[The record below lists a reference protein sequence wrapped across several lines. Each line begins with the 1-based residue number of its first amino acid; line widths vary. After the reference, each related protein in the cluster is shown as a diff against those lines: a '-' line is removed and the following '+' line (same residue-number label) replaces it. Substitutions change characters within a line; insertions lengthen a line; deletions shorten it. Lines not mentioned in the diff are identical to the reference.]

1 MPWGKRLLIVGKV
14 LPQLSG
20 LDGVAKIALVA
31 SAVSHIA
38 HYVSILAIYG
48 LSVNIFG
55 HGTTSGRLISLLAAT
70 LHIICPAGAF
80 LSAPYG
86 ESLFSFLNITGYY
99 LYSCSLLDANT
110 GKRASSNAKM
120 LLAAALFS
128 IATAVRSNGI
138 LSGALF
144 AYDALL
150 QLRKIISQGISG
162 GSVLRLGVIVVG
174 GCVVALGLIVPQWI
188 AYTAFCRSDEPLRPW
203 CGQLIPSIYG
213 WVQVHY
219 WSVANT
225 P

>member
-1 MPWGKRLLIVGKV
+1 MLIVGKV
-14 LPQLSG
+14 LPQFSG
-20 LDGVAKIALVA
+20 LDGVAKVALVA
-31 SAVSHIA
+31 ITLSHIT
-38 HYVSILAIYG
+38 HYFSVLALYRLSI
-48 LSVNIFG
+48 NIFG
-55 HGTTSGRLISLLAAT
+55 HDSTSGRLISFLSAA

-99 LYSCSLLDANT
+99 LYSASLLDANA
-110 GKRASSNAKM
+110 GKRASSDANL
-120 LLAAALFS
+120 LLAAALLS

-162 GSVLRLGVIVVG
+162 DNLLRLGVIVVG

-188 AYTAFCRSDEPLRPW
+188 AYTAFCMSDEPLRPW
-203 CGQLIPSIYG
+203 CEQLIPSIYG

-219 WSVANT
+219 WSVT
-225 P
+225 DMP